1 MLKKLIVALLIT
13 LALTTTAYAAEPPS
27 TQIADNMSIT
37 ITDITEQQSGNEF
50 ALPQFY
56 PSDIQTK
63 VENGTRLLIK
73 TFEVAPDV
81 SPTEL
86 VEDGLTRNGDKYEL
100 RDILRTVAPSS
111 SEQKMVS
118 QSASISADTDETT
131 EILKLLPAAMQY
143 SENGFTGQLNPDVG
157 SLVVDTESMKSYAYT
172 IKDSREFAN
181 LDRNDPYL
189 IPKTVTKN
197 GITLSLSDVQ
207 WHGSSENYVP
217 SSYSATASYCSTA
230 YGSKPESYLATI
242 TYSGVVERSIP
253 GNHTYSLVYA
263 EVPKP
268 VVVLP
273 ESFDWKPVFSV
284 IIGIVAIFA
293 VVVLII
299 FIVRN
304 ASKIFSKRQRI
315 APQGNAYDFEDRKER
330 RKPHAL
336 GLMKRSFDND
346 DE

>member
-1 MLKKLIVALLIT
+1 MLKKLIAALFIV

-37 ITDITEQQSGNEF
+37 ITNITEQQSGDEF

-63 VENGTRLLIK
+63 TEQGIKLLIK
-73 TFEVAPDV
+73 TFDV
-81 SPTEL
+81 PHDTLPHVL
-86 VEDGLTRNGDKYEL
+86 VEESVERNGIEYKP
-100 RDILRTVAPSS
+100 RDILQNVTA
-111 SEQKMVS
+111 
-118 QSASISADTDETT
+118 SAKSDKQAD
-131 EILKLLPAAMQY
+131 ILPLLPESITYNADGYIGRLTANLETLTASVE
-143 SENGFTGQLNPDVG
+143 SETG
-157 SLVVDTESMKSYAYT
+157 YAYT
-172 IKDSREFAN
+172 LRDSREFAN

-189 IPKTVTKN
+189 IPKTVSKN
-197 GITLSLSDVQ
+197 GVTLSLSDIK
-207 WHGSSENYVP
+207 WYGGSENYVP
-217 SSYSATASYCSTA
+217 SSYSATANYCGTV
-230 YGSKPESYLATI
+230 YGRKPSEYLAAVQ
-242 TYSGVVERSIP
+242 YSGTVQREIP
-253 GNHTYSLVYA
+253 GNVVYSIVYA

-273 ESFDWKPVFSV
+273 ESFDWKPVVSV

-315 APQGNAYDFEDRKER
+315 APQGNAYDFEEKKER

-336 GLMKRSFDND
+336 GLMKRNMGGK